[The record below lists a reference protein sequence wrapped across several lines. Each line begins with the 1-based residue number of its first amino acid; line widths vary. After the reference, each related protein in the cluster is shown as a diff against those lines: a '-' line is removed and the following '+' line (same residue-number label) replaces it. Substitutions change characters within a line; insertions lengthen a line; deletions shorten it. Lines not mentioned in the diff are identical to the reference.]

1 MNEVQGIPWGKVFS
15 NFVWIL
21 GTAIILITF
30 SYHEFL
36 AHIHK
41 IKKVETFKRGSF
53 KESFILGLILVTVGT
68 SASIHQIWLSVVFA
82 VIAFLLIIWLIK
94 FLKIRV
100 GNKPENKD

>member
-1 MNEVQGIPWGKVFS
+1 MTEVQVIPWGKVFS

-21 GTAIILITF
+21 GAAIILTVF

-36 AHIHK
+36 AHIQK
-41 IKKVETFKRGSF
+41 VKKVETFKRRSF
-53 KESFILGLILVTVGT
+53 KESFILGLILVAAGI

-100 GNKPENKD
+100 GNKPENKN